1 MPLKEESVSYIS
13 WEKGIHHAMQ
23 GHMEVDHKNLPG
35 FGQEAETEMRGEPKK
50 ELLLGFPWE
59 RQGWAE

>member
-23 GHMEVDHKNLPG
+23 GHMEVGHKNLPS
-35 FGQEAETEMRGEPKK
+35 FGQEAEAEARGEPKK
-50 ELLLGFPWE
+50 ELLLGFP
-59 RQGWAE
+59 